1 MATTLIK
8 EKTTDEKDNIDMATD
23 MVTDIDE
30 DFVQAELVR
39 REAKRLVKREQETN
53 EFKEKL
59 QDVLRI
65 PLDSLLKKR
74 YKEQGVPLPNGTL
87 ADAVTASIVIQ
98 AMAGNVGAYTTI
110 RDTLGY
116 KPADKVQNDVQ
127 IKVDMAPAVKE
138 LGEWCME
145 DDIVLQVIILVF
157 ILLFAIATFV
167 VANEKNDEPVS
178 PQCNCSQEHTRR
190 WWCEYQ
196 QCSYFRDS

>member
-8 EKTTDEKDNIDMATD
+8 EKTTDEKDNIDMATG

-59 QDVLRI
+59 QDVLKI

-74 YKEQGVPLPNGTL
+74 YREQGVPLPNGTL

-98 AMAGNVGAYTTI
+98 AMSGNVGAYTTI

-138 LGEWCME
+138 LGE
-145 DDIVLQVIILVF
+145 
-157 ILLFAIATFV
+157 
-167 VANEKNDEPVS
+167 
-178 PQCNCSQEHTRR
+178 
-190 WWCEYQ
+190 
-196 QCSYFRDS
+196 

>member
-8 EKTTDEKDNIDMATD
+8 EKTIDEKDNIDMATG

-98 AMAGNVGAYTTI
+98 AMSGNVGAYTTI

-138 LGEWCME
+138 LGE
-145 DDIVLQVIILVF
+145 
-157 ILLFAIATFV
+157 
-167 VANEKNDEPVS
+167 
-178 PQCNCSQEHTRR
+178 
-190 WWCEYQ
+190 
-196 QCSYFRDS
+196 

>member
-39 REAKRLVKREQETN
+39 REAKRLVKR
-53 EFKEKL
+53 
-59 QDVLRI
+59 
-65 PLDSLLKKR
+65 
-74 YKEQGVPLPNGTL
+74 EQGVPLPNGTL

-138 LGEWCME
+138 LGE
-145 DDIVLQVIILVF
+145 
-157 ILLFAIATFV
+157 
-167 VANEKNDEPVS
+167 
-178 PQCNCSQEHTRR
+178 
-190 WWCEYQ
+190 
-196 QCSYFRDS
+196 

>member
-59 QDVLRI
+59 QDVLKI

-74 YKEQGVPLPNGTL
+74 YQEQGVPLPNGTL
-87 ADAVTASIVIQ
+87 ADAITASIVIQ
-98 AMAGNVGAYTTI
+98 AMSGNVGAYTTI

-138 LGEWCME
+138 LGE
-145 DDIVLQVIILVF
+145 
-157 ILLFAIATFV
+157 
-167 VANEKNDEPVS
+167 
-178 PQCNCSQEHTRR
+178 
-190 WWCEYQ
+190 
-196 QCSYFRDS
+196 

>member
-1 MATTLIK
+1 VATTLIK
-8 EKTTDEKDNIDMATD
+8 EKATDEENSIDMGTD

-30 DFVQAELVR
+30 EFVQAELVR
-39 REAKRLVKREQETN
+39 KEAKKLVKREQETN

-59 QDVLRI
+59 QNVLKI

-74 YKEQGVPLPNGTL
+74 YQDQGVPLPNGTL

-98 AMAGNVGAYTTI
+98 AMSGNVSAYTTI

-138 LGEWCME
+138 LGE
-145 DDIVLQVIILVF
+145 
-157 ILLFAIATFV
+157 
-167 VANEKNDEPVS
+167 
-178 PQCNCSQEHTRR
+178 
-190 WWCEYQ
+190 
-196 QCSYFRDS
+196 

>member
-8 EKTTDEKDNIDMATD
+8 EKTTDEKDNIDMATG

-98 AMAGNVGAYTTI
+98 AMSGNVGAYTTI

-138 LGEWCME
+138 LGE
-145 DDIVLQVIILVF
+145 
-157 ILLFAIATFV
+157 
-167 VANEKNDEPVS
+167 
-178 PQCNCSQEHTRR
+178 
-190 WWCEYQ
+190 
-196 QCSYFRDS
+196 

>member
-98 AMAGNVGAYTTI
+98 AMSGNVSAYTTI

-116 KPADKVQNDVQ
+116 KPADKVQNEVQ

-138 LGEWCME
+138 LGE
-145 DDIVLQVIILVF
+145 
-157 ILLFAIATFV
+157 
-167 VANEKNDEPVS
+167 
-178 PQCNCSQEHTRR
+178 
-190 WWCEYQ
+190 
-196 QCSYFRDS
+196 

>member
-8 EKTTDEKDNIDMATD
+8 EKTTDEKDNIDMATS

-98 AMAGNVGAYTTI
+98 AMSGNVGAYTTI

-116 KPADKVQNDVQ
+116 KPVDKVQNDVQ

-138 LGEWCME
+138 LGE
-145 DDIVLQVIILVF
+145 
-157 ILLFAIATFV
+157 
-167 VANEKNDEPVS
+167 
-178 PQCNCSQEHTRR
+178 
-190 WWCEYQ
+190 
-196 QCSYFRDS
+196 

>member
-8 EKTTDEKDNIDMATD
+8 EKATDEENNIDMATD
-23 MVTDIDE
+23 MVTEIDE
-30 DFVQAELVR
+30 EFVQAELVR
-39 REAKRLVKREQETN
+39 KEAKKLVKREQETN

-59 QDVLRI
+59 QNVLKI

-74 YKEQGVPLPNGTL
+74 YQDQGVPLPNGTL

-98 AMAGNVGAYTTI
+98 AMSGNVSAYTTI

-138 LGEWCME
+138 LGE
-145 DDIVLQVIILVF
+145 
-157 ILLFAIATFV
+157 
-167 VANEKNDEPVS
+167 
-178 PQCNCSQEHTRR
+178 
-190 WWCEYQ
+190 
-196 QCSYFRDS
+196 

>member
-8 EKTTDEKDNIDMATD
+8 EKTIDETDNLDMATD
-23 MVTDIDE
+23 MVTGIDE

-59 QDVLRI
+59 QDVLKI

-74 YKEQGVPLPNGTL
+74 YQEQGVPLPNGTL

-98 AMAGNVGAYTTI
+98 AMSGNVGAYTTI

-138 LGEWCME
+138 LGE
-145 DDIVLQVIILVF
+145 
-157 ILLFAIATFV
+157 
-167 VANEKNDEPVS
+167 
-178 PQCNCSQEHTRR
+178 
-190 WWCEYQ
+190 
-196 QCSYFRDS
+196 

>member
-8 EKTTDEKDNIDMATD
+8 EKTIDEKDNIDMATD

-59 QDVLRI
+59 QDVLKI

-74 YKEQGVPLPNGTL
+74 YREQGVPLPNGTL

-98 AMAGNVGAYTTI
+98 AMSGNVGAYTTI

-138 LGEWCME
+138 LGEWCMG

-157 ILLFAIATFV
+157 MLLFAIATFV
-167 VANEKNDEPVS
+167 VANEKND
-178 PQCNCSQEHTRR
+178 
-190 WWCEYQ
+190 
-196 QCSYFRDS
+196 